1 MPRVV
6 QPNDGAN
13 SAAPQPAQ
21 KPARN
26 LAGFNFD
33 APAELFP
40 SRGKYGRTQVRYRRF
55 STAAEAVRFAVE
67 EVSPAAMLGAYLEVN
82 EARFG
87 HQEIHALYAH
97 PGFPLKRKAARK
109 AG

>member
-6 QPNDGAN
+6 QSNDN
-13 SAAPQPAQ
+13 AAP

-26 LAGFNFD
+26 SNSFD
-33 APAELFP
+33 FAAPAELFP
-40 SRGKYGRTQVRYRRF
+40 SRGKYGRSQVRYRRF

-67 EVSPAAMLGAYLEVN
+67 EISPASMLGAYLEVN
-82 EARFG
+82 ETRFG
-87 HQEIHALYAH
+87 HQEIQALYAH
-97 PGFPLKRKAARK
+97 AAFPLKRKKKQDEALK

>member
-67 EVSPAAMLGAYLEVN
+67 EVSPAAKIG
-82 EARFG
+82 R
-87 HQEIHALYAH
+87 AH
-97 PGFPLKRKAARK
+97 V
-109 AG
+109 